1 MSYLGKIFIYEKN
14 PDDLKYYESD
24 FRRNGFFV
32 FGTNNLYLLTQ
43 YAKEMKPDIVIIN
56 LPQSLHPDDNTFKN
70 IEESLCNTE
79 NCPDIYINTDWNF
92 KHKDEFHLLNF
103 ISEDLT
109 PEQIFNVVNQ
119 SSLTKH

>member
-43 YAKEMKPDIVIIN
+43 YAKEIKPNIIIIN
-56 LPQSLHPDDNTFKN
+56 LPQSLHPDNNTFQN
-70 IEESLCNTE
+70 IEESLC
-79 NCPDIYINTDWNF
+79 
-92 KHKDEFHLLNF
+92 
-103 ISEDLT
+103 S
-109 PEQIFNVVNQ
+109 
-119 SSLTKH
+119 

>member
-32 FGTNNLYLLTQ
+32 FGPNNLYLLTQ

-56 LPQSLHPDDNTFKN
+56 LPQSLHPDDNTFNN

-92 KHKDEFHLLNF
+92 KHKDEFHSFNF

>member
-70 IEESLCNTE
+70 IEESLCNTD

-92 KHKDEFHLLNF
+92 KHKDEFHSFNF

>member
-43 YAKEMKPDIVIIN
+43 YAKEMKPNIVIIN
-56 LPQSLHPDDNTFKN
+56 LPQSLHPDDNTFNN

-92 KHKDEFHLLNF
+92 KHKDEFHSFNF

-109 PEQIFNVVNQ
+109 PEQIFNIVNQ

>member
-43 YAKEMKPDIVIIN
+43 YAKEIKPNIIIIN
-56 LPQSLHPDDNTFKN
+56 LPQSLHPDNNTFQN
-70 IEESLCNTE
+70 IEESLCSSD
-79 NCPDIYINTDWNF
+79 NCPDIYINTDWHF
-92 KHKDEFHLLNF
+92 KHKKAFHILNF

-109 PEQIFNVVNQ
+109 PEQIFKIVDK
-119 SSLTKH
+119 SSSIKH

>member
-56 LPQSLHPDDNTFKN
+56 LPQSLHPDDNTFNN

-92 KHKDEFHLLNF
+92 KHKDEFHSFNF

>member
-1 MSYLGKIFIYEKN
+1 MSDLGKIFIYEKN
-14 PDDLKYYESD
+14 PDTLKYYESD

-43 YAKEMKPDIVIIN
+43 YAKEMKPNIVIIN

-79 NCPDIYINTDWNF
+79 NCPDIYINSNWNF
-92 KHKDEFHLLNF
+92 EHKDEFHLLNF

-109 PEQIFNVVNQ
+109 PEQIFNVVNH